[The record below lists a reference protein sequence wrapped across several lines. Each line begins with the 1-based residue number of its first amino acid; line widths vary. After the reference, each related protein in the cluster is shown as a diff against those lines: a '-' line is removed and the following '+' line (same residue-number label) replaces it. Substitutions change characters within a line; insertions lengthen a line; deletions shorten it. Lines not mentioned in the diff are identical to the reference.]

1 MTLSDRKT
9 DAEIQQ
15 SVLRELKW
23 DTRVRETD
31 VGVTVANGIVTLTGD
46 LPSWAKREAAQ
57 EAAHR
62 VAGVLDVANDVVVR
76 FPGGAE
82 RSDTDLAFAV
92 RSALEWDVL
101 VPDTRIRSTVS
112 NGQVTLEGD
121 VDYAQEREDA
131 ARAVKNLRGVRSVV
145 NRIRVEPPTVTEP
158 ALRASIE
165 AALARRAERE
175 AQQLSLRIDDGV
187 VTISGIVRSTAEKTA
202 VLGTVRATAGVRQ
215 VHDELR
221 LEPNAR

>member
-1 MTLSDRKT
+1 MTMSHEKKDG
-9 DAEIQQ
+9 EIQQ

-23 DTRVRETD
+23 DTRVNETD
-31 VGVTVANGIVTLTGD
+31 VGVTVANGIVTLTGTV
-46 LPSWAKREAAQ
+46 PSWAKREAAQ

-62 VAGVLDVANDVVVR
+62 VPGVLDVANDVVVR
-76 FPGGAE
+76 FPGGEE

-112 NGQVTLEGD
+112 QGHVTLEGD
-121 VDYAQEREDA
+121 VDYAHERDDA
-131 ARAVKNLRGVRSVV
+131 VRAVKNLRGVRSVS
-145 NRIRVEPPTVTEP
+145 NRIEVKPPIVTEA

-175 AQQLSLRIDDGV
+175 AQQLSLCIDKGI
-187 VTISGIVRSTAEKTA
+187 VTVSGIVRSSAEKAA
-202 VLGTVRATAGVRQ
+202 VLGTVRGTAGVRR
-215 VHDELR
+215 VDDALR
-221 LEPNAR
+221 LAPDAR